1 MRTVSDSRA
10 GRRILFAGVRG
21 REFRHGAGESGGR
34 VGEQPAGL
42 VHGVGGLVFASVG
55 VRDPCLGLRVDSRGL
70 LLGCFEDPVGFG
82 VGVGQEFL
90 RLFAAFADSPV
101 GFLVDPLFAPRGL
114 FDLFVRFFLGS
125 VKPTLTYER
134 GALIREEVQTFSLW
148 PLLLNGYRYSKAR
161 GVHVQHQC
169 SGCGS

>member
-10 GRRILFAGVRG
+10 GRPVLFAGVRG

-42 VHGVGGLVFASVG
+42 VHGAGGLVFASVG
-55 VRDPCLGLRVDSRGL
+55 VRGPGLGLRVEACGL
-70 LLGCFEDPVGFG
+70 LLGRFENPVGFG

-114 FDLFVRFFLGS
+114 FDLFVRFFFASAVRVPALARALPRMVLAS
-125 VKPTLTYER
+125 VS
-134 GALIREEVQTFSLW
+134 ALSRMALRSCLRC
-148 PLLLNGYRYSKAR
+148 LS
-161 GVHVQHQC
+161 
-169 SGCGS
+169 

>member
-1 MRTVSDSRA
+1 MTGSAHGGPADDNDVGGVFRVCVGVEESARSAPLMWGVFDEPLTDHDLLVLSRA
-10 GRRILFAGVRG
+10 
-21 REFRHGAGESGGR
+21 
-34 VGEQPAGL
+34 
-42 VHGVGGLVFASVG
+42 
-55 VRDPCLGLRVDSRGL
+55 
-70 LLGCFEDPVGFG
+70 
-82 VGVGQEFL
+82 
-90 RLFAAFADSPV
+90 
-101 GFLVDPLFAPRGL
+101 
-114 FDLFVRFFLGS
+114 FDFGS

>member
-55 VRDPCLGLRVDSRGL
+55 VRDPCLGFRVEARGL
-70 LLGCFEDPVGFG
+70 RLGCFEDPVGFG

-114 FDLFVRFFLGS
+114 FDLFVRFFFASAVRVSALACALPRMVLAS
-125 VKPTLTYER
+125 VSALSRMALRSALAPLTMFCMS
-134 GALIREEVQTFSLW
+134 T
-148 PLLLNGYRYSKAR
+148 PM
-161 GVHVQHQC
+161 C
-169 SGCGS
+169 S